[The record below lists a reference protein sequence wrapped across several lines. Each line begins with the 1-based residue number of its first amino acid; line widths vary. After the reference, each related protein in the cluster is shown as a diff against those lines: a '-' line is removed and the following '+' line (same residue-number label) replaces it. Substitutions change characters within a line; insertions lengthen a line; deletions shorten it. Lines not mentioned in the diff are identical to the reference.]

1 MGFCDM
7 CQSAGSV
14 NVYGLCEVCGTEV
27 ELEDTVVRTAEVAVT
42 A

>member
-14 NVYGLCEVCGTEV
+14 NLYGFCEVCGSEA
-27 ELEDTVVRTAEVAVT
+27 ELEDTVVQATEAAVA

>member
-14 NVYGLCEVCGTEV
+14 NTYGLCEVCGNEV
-27 ELEDTVVRTAEVAVT
+27 ELEDTVVQTAEVAVT